1 MLVINMLSFISDD
14 PCSNPA
20 EIYYFHFIEV
30 VWKQQKEAGNGPL
43 KNKHAT
49 KNISRFKVF
58 CKMLNLVIVICQTA
72 QLPNHFISEVVV
84 FILEFRDS
92 FLHDSLHLLKV
103 ILTALEIGKF

>member
-1 MLVINMLSFISDD
+1 
-14 PCSNPA
+14 
-20 EIYYFHFIEV
+20 
-30 VWKQQKEAGNGPL
+30 
-43 KNKHAT
+43 
-49 KNISRFKVF
+49 
-58 CKMLNLVIVICQTA
+58 MLNLVIVICQTA